1 MKINHYFIVTSVSH
15 FFLGID
21 CKNRDVAPFN
31 ITEMKFTYTDTDK
44 SNKQDKN
51 QSHGDYNN
59 DKSSQGC
66 SQVDGFIPHVGWFR

>member
-1 MKINHYFIVTSVSH
+1 
-15 FFLGID
+15 
-21 CKNRDVAPFN
+21 
-31 ITEMKFTYTDTDK
+31 MKFTYTDTDK